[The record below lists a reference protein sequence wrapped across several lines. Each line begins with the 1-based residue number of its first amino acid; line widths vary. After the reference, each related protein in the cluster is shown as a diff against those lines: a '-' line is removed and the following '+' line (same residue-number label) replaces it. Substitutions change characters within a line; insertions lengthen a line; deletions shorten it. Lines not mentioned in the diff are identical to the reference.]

1 MEVSGKIHAIGDTN
15 DVSEKFSKRDCVLV
29 IADNP
34 TYPQYV
40 SFQFTQDKCALLDM
54 FQAGQEVTV
63 SFNLRGRQWV
73 SPQGE
78 TRFFN
83 TLEGWR
89 CVPVAGQGTPTPPV
103 VAATHRVTPTA
114 EQVAAVSVPSDI
126 MGLDDSD
133 SDSLPF

>member
-54 FQAGQEVTV
+54 FQAGQEVAL
-63 SFNLRGRQWV
+63 SFNLRGRQWT

-78 TRFFN
+78 IKYFN

-89 CVPVAGQGTPTPPV
+89 IVPVAGQGTPQVPQGVPKGGVNPAQIPSTPV
-103 VAATHRVTPTA
+103 VNI
-114 EQVAAVSVPSDI
+114 ED
-126 MGLDDSD
+126 LDDSGND
-133 SDSLPF
+133 LPF